1 MSEIE
6 IHIGHEWN
14 GDEEDEEALAKR
26 IARIVSSDDMSV
38 YRQKRG
44 YKWVLDAWSN
54 DWFMTGIENG
64 VVKIAYRYG
73 DGGNAKAMDAL
84 KTFLQWAIG
93 RYVSEN
99 EPANAV

>member
-1 MSEIE
+1 MNEIE
-6 IHIGHEWN
+6 VHIGHGW
-14 GDEEDEEALAKR
+14 DDHEEDLAKR
-26 IARIVSSDDMSV
+26 IARVVASDDMSV
-38 YRQKRG
+38 YRQKRS

-64 VVKIAYRYG
+64 MVKVAYRYG